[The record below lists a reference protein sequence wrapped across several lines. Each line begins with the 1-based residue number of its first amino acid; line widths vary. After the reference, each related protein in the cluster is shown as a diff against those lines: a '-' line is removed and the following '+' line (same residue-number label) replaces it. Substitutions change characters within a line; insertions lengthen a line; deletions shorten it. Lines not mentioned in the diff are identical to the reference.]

1 MEGTQLPEG
10 PGGTW
15 LSADKKHSP
24 QGLREKGMNVFSP
37 LPNKQNKDGAE
48 SKADL
53 GLLGTSVF
61 DWGGGWR
68 EGGVTTARSSLR
80 DDTIGYSMAGEM
92 CSRQRYAGSCKN
104 NSQGSDPAWAD
115 MEGSPE
121 EVMLDQK
128 AE

>member
-1 MEGTQLPEG
+1 MSLVLCQTNKTKMEQRARP
-10 PGGTW
+10 TW
-15 LSADKKHSP
+15 A
-24 QGLREKGMNVFSP
+24 
-37 LPNKQNKDGAE
+37 
-48 SKADL
+48 

-68 EGGVTTARSSLR
+68 EGGVTTARSSLQ
-80 DDTIGYSMAGEM
+80 DDTIGYSMAGEI
-92 CSRQRYAGSCKN
+92 CSGQRYAGSCKN
-104 NSQGSDPAWAD
+104 NSQGSDPAWVD